1 MEPTLGLSV
10 ALTSL
15 LLYFLPVIIAFV
27 RGHES
32 RWGIFLMTLFLG
44 WTMLLLNRLDA
55 KSWASQKQYGRK
67 AQAVKLIV
75 QIMKRLME
83 QYLK

>member
-15 LLYFLPVIIAFV
+15 FLYLLPVIIAFV

-44 WTMLLLNRLDA
+44 WTMLFWMWAIIWSVSA
-55 KSWASQKQYGRK
+55 KGGNSGTTINNIRNG
-67 AQAVKLIV
+67 
-75 QIMKRLME
+75 
-83 QYLK
+83 

>member
-1 MEPTLGLSV
+1 MDTTLGLSV

-15 LLYFLPVIIAFV
+15 LLYLLPVIIAFV

-44 WTMLLLNRLDA
+44 WTMLFWMRAIIWSVSA
-55 KSWASQKQYGRK
+55 KGGNGGTTINNIRNG
-67 AQAVKLIV
+67 
-75 QIMKRLME
+75 
-83 QYLK
+83 

>member
-1 MEPTLGLSV
+1 MDATLGLSV

-15 LLYFLPVIIAFV
+15 VLYLLPIIIAFM

-44 WTMLLLNRLDA
+44 LTMLFWFWALIWSVSA
-55 KSWASQKQYGRK
+55 KGGSHNTINNIRNG
-67 AQAVKLIV
+67 
-75 QIMKRLME
+75 
-83 QYLK
+83 

>member
-15 LLYFLPVIIAFV
+15 LLYFLPVIIAFI

-32 RWGIFLMTLFLG
+32 RWGILLMTLFLG
-44 WTMLLLNRLDA
+44 WTMLFWFWSLVWSVSA
-55 KSWASQKQYGRK
+55 KGGNGGTTINNIRNG
-67 AQAVKLIV
+67 
-75 QIMKRLME
+75 
-83 QYLK
+83 

>member
-1 MEPTLGLSV
+1 MDTTLGLSV

-44 WTMLLLNRLDA
+44 WTMLFWFW
-55 KSWASQKQYGRK
+55 S
-67 AQAVKLIV
+67 LI
-75 QIMKRLME
+75 
-83 QYLK
+83 

>member
-1 MEPTLGLSV
+1 MESTLGLSV

-15 LLYFLPVIIAFV
+15 LLYFLPVSIAFV

-44 WTMLLLNRLDA
+44 WTMLFWMWAIIWSVSA
-55 KSWASQKQYGRK
+55 KGGNGGTTINNIRNG
-67 AQAVKLIV
+67 
-75 QIMKRLME
+75 
-83 QYLK
+83 